1 VSDSKTADENPPS
14 RQCACVD
21 ADAIT
26 CYRMRYRTCE
36 FSDSDDSFDGECE
49 CSCHAHDE
57 HGNRL
62 YPGDLL

>member
-1 VSDSKTADENPPS
+1 MSDSKTADENPPS